1 MAQTGLACAGRVGTE
16 QRNAPLAS
24 VRSGLVEPVAPAAL
38 RGSKRRKIP
47 DFLPCGFTASLH
59 VWVYRLPKS
68 KTEVKQVE
76 ELSVTSKII
85 KSVYFSQED
94 GRLRICFKN
103 GEERLFEGVPS
114 SEAHAMTVA
123 PSPGHYYLDRIRTR
137 FRRLA
142 A

>member
-1 MAQTGLACAGRVGTE
+1 M
-16 QRNAPLAS
+16 
-24 VRSGLVEPVAPAAL
+24 
-38 RGSKRRKIP
+38 
-47 DFLPCGFTASLH
+47 H
-59 VWVYRLPKS
+59 VWVYLS
-68 KTEVKQVE
+68 ANQKTEIKQVE
-76 ELSVTSKII
+76 ELSVKSKII
-85 KSVYFSQED
+85 KTVYFSQED

>member
-1 MAQTGLACAGRVGTE
+1 LGISNF
-16 QRNAPLAS
+16 RNEMEERAHLTR
-24 VRSGLVEPVAPAAL
+24 RSGAR
-38 RGSKRRKIP
+38 RGPKRRKIP
-47 DFLPCGFTASLH
+47 DFLPCSFTASLH

-76 ELSVTSKII
+76 ELSVKSKII

>member
-1 MAQTGLACAGRVGTE
+1 MVLSNVDLSFQQVPIPNPAEAISAVSRCGDGT
-16 QRNAPLAS
+16 RLTS
-24 VRSGLVEPVAPAAL
+24 
-38 RGSKRRKIP
+38 RRPKIP
-47 DFLPCGFTASLH
+47 DFLPCRFTASLH
-59 VWVYRLPKS
+59 VWVYLS
-68 KTEVKQVE
+68 ANQKTEIKQVE
-76 ELSVTSKII
+76 ELSVKSKII
-85 KSVYFSQED
+85 KTVYFSQED

-114 SEAHAMTVA
+114 SEAHAMTAA

>member
-1 MAQTGLACAGRVGTE
+1 
-16 QRNAPLAS
+16 
-24 VRSGLVEPVAPAAL
+24 
-38 RGSKRRKIP
+38 
-47 DFLPCGFTASLH
+47 
-59 VWVYRLPKS
+59 
-68 KTEVKQVE
+68 VE
-76 ELSVTSKII
+76 ELSVKSKII
-85 KSVYFSQED
+85 KSVYFSQDD